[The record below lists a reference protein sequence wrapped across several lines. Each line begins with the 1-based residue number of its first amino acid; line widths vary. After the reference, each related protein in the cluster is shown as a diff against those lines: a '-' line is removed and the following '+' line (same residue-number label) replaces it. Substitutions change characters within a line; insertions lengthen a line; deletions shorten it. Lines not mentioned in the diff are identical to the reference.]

1 MIRTT
6 LLIAA
11 ILGTAAT
18 ALASV
23 KPTVPT
29 DNAASTATS
38 IFYKVDAAPKPQHIA
53 LAKCALEDC
62 SDTPQ

>member
-23 KPTVPT
+23 NGTPSLPTT
-29 DNAASTATS
+29 DANATS
-38 IFYKVDAAPKPQHIA
+38 VFYKAQAAPKLQHIV